1 MNHLESVFTGKN
13 NLWRYILMIA
23 VVIIATNTIGGLP
36 FLIAYAVKLLSNT
49 AGLSQAAET
58 PFNINALGI
67 DPIISLAML
76 IFPFI
81 IGLLAFALLM
91 KPLHNKTLK
100 NVINGTARI
109 RWDRFFISAS
119 VWLLLAALY
128 LLVIIKVNPE
138 NFLISN
144 KSKSIII
151 LAIVSIILIPFQ
163 AGLEEILF
171 RGYFMQ
177 GFAVIFK
184 NRWFPLVMSSLLFGL
199 LHSFNPEVKAFG
211 FLVMMP
217 QYILFGLLF
226 GLITIFD
233 DGIEAAMGAHTANNI
248 FLCIFITNKSA
259 SLQTP
264 ALFEQLIINPL
275 TDFISLLL
283 MGLIFIFIL
292 AKLFGWANY
301 SILFEKIKK

>member
-1 MNHLESVFTGKN
+1 M
-13 NLWRYILMIA
+13 IL
-23 VVIIATNTIGGLP
+23 IIFFATNIVGSLP
-36 FLIAYAVKLLSNT
+36 FLIALAIKSFSDPS
-49 AGLSQAAET
+49 GLSHAIET
-58 PFNINALGI
+58 TLKTNALEI

-81 IGLLAFALLM
+81 IGLLAFALLI
-91 KPLHNKTLK
+91 KPLHGRTLN
-100 NVINGTARI
+100 NVINGTGRI
-109 RWDRFFISAS
+109 RWNRFFISAL

-128 LLVIIKVNPE
+128 LFVIVKVNPE

-144 KSKSIII
+144 TSKSLFI
-151 LAIVSIILIPFQ
+151 LALVSIILIPFQ

-184 NRWFPLVMSSLLFGL
+184 NRWFPLVMSSVLFGL
-199 LHSFNPEVKAFG
+199 LHSFNPEVKEFG

-217 QYILFGLLF
+217 QYILFGVFF

-264 ALFEQLIINPL
+264 ALFEQLIIHPW
-275 TDFISLLL
+275 TDLISLIL

-292 AKLFGWANY
+292 SKLFRWANY